1 MNFNSFQK
9 KRILNR
15 KYKFGARYTKG
26 PSCCRL
32 HTNWHFE
39 AHKKEKSWDVISTNA
54 EQWAHMKGTVAPS
67 VLLEAKKWT
76 HESDITVDSITQGS
90 RVNLLWGKKSHQF
103 RPGHSLE
110 FVINY
115 IWAQNQESNNIQSS
129 KISCM
134 RISPTK
140 DRFRLLS
147 TLDIKG
153 IWNVCKYIP
162 LNGCI
167 KNRKSEWQR

>member
-1 MNFNSFQK
+1 M
-9 KRILNR
+9 NR

-26 PSCCRL
+26 PSYCRL

-39 AHKKEKSWDVISTNA
+39 AHKKAEKSWEVISTNA
-54 EQWAHMKGTVAPS
+54 EQWAHMKGMVAPS

-115 IWAQNQESNNIQSS
+115 IWAQNQESNIYNQA
-129 KISCM
+129 KYHVWELAQQ
-134 RISPTK
+134 RI
-140 DRFRLLS
+140 D
-147 TLDIKG
+147 LDYSVLWILK
-153 IWNVCKYIP
+153 V
-162 LNGCI
+162 
-167 KNRKSEWQR
+167 SEMCVNTFLWMDA